1 MVLAKQTR
9 AISGILDWLDTLSKV
24 WLFKSPPLFLRF
36 HILSCFF
43 ILSYVFLLLVDPQT
57 PPPSRFLLFYFFSN
71 VSTKPLLD

>member
-57 PPPSRFLLFYFFSN
+57 RPPLPFSSSFLFSLT
-71 VSTKPLLD
+71 SLLNHF